1 MLKNAIKKRIIVSLI
16 TLLILF
22 IIYIIPT
29 NKEYEKTITLNNN
42 TNNIYLLNNNKL
54 VRCSIISNTN
64 EKEDKVK
71 EIINTLTINS
81 KSSNY
86 INNKLKPIIPKN
98 TKLLEQSFENK
109 LLKINFSKE
118 FLNINKENEEKVIE
132 SLIYSLTETDDIENI
147 MIFVEGK
154 LLTKLPNSNK
164 NLPILLN
171 RSYGINKVYDLTNIN
186 NSTKYTIYYFTNID
200 NTYNAVPVT
209 IFTNDSE
216 EKVEVIIKNL
226 KSSNIYQTNLV
237 SFLNNNI
244 KLLDYEIEENKI
256 KLNFNQY
263 LLDTFYDDSLLEE
276 VKYAISN
283 SIKDSL
289 NIKSTQIYINGKAI

>member
-1 MLKNAIKKRIIVSLI
+1 MLKNAIKKRITISII
-16 TLLILF
+16 TLLIIF
-22 IIYIIPT
+22 IIYIIPV
-29 NKEYEKTITLNNN
+29 NKDYEKTITVNNN

-54 VRCSIISNTN
+54 VRTSVISNSNDTDN
-64 EKEDKVK
+64 KIK
-71 EIINTLTINS
+71 EIINSLTINS

-86 INNKLKPIIPKN
+86 INNKLKPIIPEN
-98 TKLLEQSFENK
+98 TKLISHSLDNK

-118 FLNINKENEEKVIE
+118 LLNINKDNEEKLIE
-132 SLIYSLTETDDIENI
+132 SLIYSLTELDNIDNI
-147 MIFVEGK
+147 MIFVEDN

-164 NLPILLN
+164 NLPLLLN
-171 RSYGINKVYDLTNIN
+171 RNYGINKIYDLTNIN
-186 NSTKYTIYYFTNID
+186 NSSKVTIYYYTNID
-200 NTYNAVPVT
+200 DKYNVVPVT
-209 IFTNDSE
+209 IFTNETE

-226 KSSNIYQTNLV
+226 KSASIYQTDLV
-237 SFLNNNI
+237 SFLNNNA

-263 LLDTFYDDSLLEE
+263 LLDTFYDDSLIEE

-289 NIKSTQIYINGKAI
+289 NINEIEIQVNGNTI

>member
-1 MLKNAIKKRIIVSLI
+1 MLKNAIKKRITISII
-16 TLLILF
+16 TLLIIF
-22 IIYIIPT
+22 IIYIIPV
-29 NKEYEKTITLNNN
+29 NKDYEKTITVNNN

-54 VRCSIISNTN
+54 VRTSVISNSNDTDN
-64 EKEDKVK
+64 KIK
-71 EIINTLTINS
+71 EIINSLTINS

-86 INNKLKPIIPKN
+86 INNKLKPIIPEN
-98 TKLLEQSFENK
+98 TKLISHSLNNK

-118 FLNINKENEEKVIE
+118 LLNINKDNEEKLIE
-132 SLIYSLTETDDIENI
+132 SLIYSLTELDNIDNI
-147 MIFVEGK
+147 MIFVEDN

-164 NLPILLN
+164 NLPLLLN
-171 RSYGINKVYDLTNIN
+171 RNYGINKIYDLTNIN
-186 NSTKYTIYYFTNID
+186 NSSKVTIYYYTNID
-200 NTYNAVPVT
+200 DKYNVVPVT
-209 IFTNDSE
+209 IFTNETE

-226 KSSNIYQTNLV
+226 KSASIYQTDLV
-237 SFLNNNI
+237 SFLNNNA

-263 LLDTFYDDSLLEE
+263 LLDTFYDDSLIEE

-289 NIKSTQIYINGKAI
+289 NINEIEIQVNGNTI

>member
-1 MLKNAIKKRIIVSLI
+1 MLKNAIKKRITISII
-16 TLLILF
+16 TLLIIF
-22 IIYIIPT
+22 IIYIIPV
-29 NKEYEKTITLNNN
+29 NKDYEKTITVNNN

-54 VRCSIISNTN
+54 VRTSVISNSN
-64 EKEDKVK
+64 DADNKIK
-71 EIINTLTINS
+71 EIINSLTINS

-86 INNKLKPIIPKN
+86 INNKLNPIIPEN
-98 TKLLEQSFENK
+98 TKLISHSLDNK

-118 FLNINKENEEKVIE
+118 LLNINKDNEEKLIE
-132 SLIYSLTETDDIENI
+132 SLIYSLTELDNIDNI
-147 MIFVEGK
+147 MIFVEDN

-164 NLPILLN
+164 NLPLLLN
-171 RSYGINKVYDLTNIN
+171 RNYGINKIYDLTNIN
-186 NSTKYTIYYFTNID
+186 NSSKVTVYYYTNID
-200 NTYNAVPVT
+200 DKYNVVPVT
-209 IFTNDSE
+209 IFTNETE

-226 KSSNIYQTNLV
+226 KSASIYQTDLV
-237 SFLNNNI
+237 SFLNNNA

-263 LLDTFYDDSLLEE
+263 LLDTFYDDSLIEE

-289 NIKSTQIYINGKAI
+289 NINEIEIQVNGNTI